1 MRVTIEILKSTILK
15 KGYMWFSDRPNII
28 GIRSSLDVPNVF
40 NDFLCL
46 SWIQGEMSKNLDPR
60 SQQSWLNR
68 NLFFDQNGSRLT
80 EDGVIGRG
88 TRFAL
93 DQYNKEVGRER
104 LKVWTITTDPGTYWL
119 NRPIN
124 KMGTAVLKP
133 NQWVDRWQL
142 GNHKRDPKHP
152 ALVQVG
158 PITVWR
164 DSNRDNFITVG
175 GREDTGLFGI
185 NIHRSNLTGRTMS
198 IGKWS
203 AGCQVFQTKTDLD
216 QLLSICNLYRQHTGN
231 RFTYT
236 LLDENDFR

>member
-124 KMGTAVLKP
+124 KLGTAVLKP
-133 NQWVDRWQL
+133 NQWIDRWQL
-142 GNHKRDPKHP
+142 GNHKSDPNHP

-164 DSNRDNFITVG
+164 DSNRDNSVTTG

-185 NIHRSNLTGRTMS
+185 NIHRANLTGRTMS

-216 QLLSICNLYRQHTGN
+216 QLLSICNLYRQQTGN